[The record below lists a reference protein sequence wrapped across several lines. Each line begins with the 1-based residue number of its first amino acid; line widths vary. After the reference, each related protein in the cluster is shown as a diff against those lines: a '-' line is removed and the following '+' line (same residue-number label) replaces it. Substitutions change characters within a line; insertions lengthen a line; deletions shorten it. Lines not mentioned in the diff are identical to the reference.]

1 MGAYALLGNTTGVNN
16 VAIGTAS
23 LKCNTT
29 GVYNV
34 AIGVRALYAL
44 NGGTRNVSVGIDSLR
59 FNTTGNQNVA
69 LGSIALFCNVGG
81 NYNVGLGR
89 GALRGNTTGLCNI
102 GVGKYANCALSTG
115 VNNTIAVGHNSATSE
130 TTGHTVWGNSGNNLC
145 NCVYKA
151 WELASDCRDKAN
163 IQTLPTKLGLQF
175 INKLRPVSFNWDY
188 RDTYVRECKYSY
200 GEKDGSFISEKK
212 SYGVIAQELK
222 QVLEDLQ
229 VDFDGLG
236 HDAEKDA
243 YRIGYEELIAPII
256 KSIQELVAENQEIKD
271 RLTTLE
277 NK

>member
-1 MGAYALLGNTTGVNN
+1 MYKNTTGNCNTAVGYQALYANTSGASNVAIGQLALLNNTVGFSNTAIGREAMRANTTGVDNTAVGI
-16 VAIGTAS
+16 VALYKSTGCWNTAVGSNALACLTTGTCNIAMGTLAGSTITTASNTISIGTS
-23 LKCNTT
+23 TNP
-29 GVYNV
+29 
-34 AIGVRALYAL
+34 
-44 NGGTRNVSVGIDSLR
+44 
-59 FNTTGNQNVA
+59 
-69 LGSIALFCNVGG
+69 
-81 NYNVGLGR
+81 
-89 GALRGNTTGLCNI
+89 
-102 GVGKYANCALSTG
+102 AN
-115 VNNTIAVGHNSATSE
+115 